1 MGVSEERG
9 GLMTTESF
17 ALKMFEAIG
26 GLSGDL
32 KEVSAT
38 MRGID
43 EKLNHMNTKIEDV
56 KTLAKEASSSADTAN
71 SKVNEAMGLIRDNKE
86 DIERLF
92 VKFREK
98 DAERKADKKEA
109 SDKLFKWVGIVVPA
123 SISITSIIITIIF
136 RLSN

>member
-1 MGVSEERG
+1 MSEERG

>member
-1 MGVSEERG
+1 
-9 GLMTTESF
+9 MTTESF

>member
-1 MGVSEERG
+1 MSEERG

-17 ALKMFEAIG
+17 ALKMFEEIG
-26 GLSGDL
+26 LLRGDMR
-32 KEVSAT
+32 EVSAT

-56 KTLAKEASSSADTAN
+56 KVMAKEASASASQAN
-71 SKVNEAMGLIRDNKE
+71 STANEAMSLIADNKE

-109 SDKLFKWVGIVVPA
+109 SEKLTKWVGIVVPA
-123 SISITSIIITIIF
+123 SIGVTSIIISIIF
-136 RLSN
+136 HFAN